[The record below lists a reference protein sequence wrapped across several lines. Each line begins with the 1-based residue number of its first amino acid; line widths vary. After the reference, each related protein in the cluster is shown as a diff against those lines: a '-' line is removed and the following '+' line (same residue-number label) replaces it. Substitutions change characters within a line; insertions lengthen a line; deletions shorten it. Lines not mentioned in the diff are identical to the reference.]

1 MLKPSFKNI
10 ILFIFLK
17 YLFFWIFMMFKN
29 DIYTLIEINEIH
41 NGQDL
46 FYYLWLFGT
55 SPTAYA
61 LLFSVPIYY
70 SFRIKKSIF
79 FLLII
84 PVIFIVEYKLY
95 TYLDS
100 PGDLWNGFFNAL
112 ISLALFISFYFKAI
126 REVIMKPLF

>member
-1 MLKPSFKNI
+1 
-10 ILFIFLK
+10 
-17 YLFFWIFMMFKN
+17 MMFKN

-84 PVIFIVEYKLY
+84 PVIFIVEYKF
-95 TYLDS
+95 
-100 PGDLWNGFFNAL
+100 G
-112 ISLALFISFYFKAI
+112 
-126 REVIMKPLF
+126 V